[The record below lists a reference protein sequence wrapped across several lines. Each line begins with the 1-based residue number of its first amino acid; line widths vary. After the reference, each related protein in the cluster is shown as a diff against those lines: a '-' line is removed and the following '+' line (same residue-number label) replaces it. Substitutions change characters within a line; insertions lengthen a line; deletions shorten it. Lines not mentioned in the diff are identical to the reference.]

1 MIYKN
6 IVNLSISYLKK
17 FKTAYYLND
26 VLKFFFYNLKYSFT
40 KNNNLQF
47 IVVPRSG
54 TTLIGKII
62 KSLELE
68 IGYNNHYIKPKYNL
82 KKNYIIS
89 IRDPIDRFVSAFYH
103 TKFNQKITFYKNFF
117 ETYPD
122 VSSLANDLPSNK
134 AIMHIRLTHHINE
147 SLSSFLSID
156 DIKKN
161 HPKFIFDYSFLHD
174 DIKVFF
180 EKKSPHKKN
189 EVDKLLNITFGKTNK
204 DQLNDR
210 GFQNLKEFLKKDIE
224 VYDYLKKIK
233 KTTNLKLN
241 V

>member
-1 MIYKN
+1 M
-6 IVNLSISYLKK
+6 
-17 FKTAYYLND
+17 
-26 VLKFFFYNLKYSFT
+26 
-40 KNNNLQF
+40 QF
-47 IVVPRSG
+47 VAVPRSG
-54 TTLIGKII
+54 TTLIGNII
-62 KSLELE
+62 KSQKLE
-68 IGYNNHYIKPKYNL
+68 IDYCNHYVKPKYNL

-122 VSSLANDLPSNK
+122 INSLANDLTSNK
-134 AIMHIRLTHHINE
+134 AIRHIRLTHVLNE
-147 SLSSFLSID
+147 GLATFLSID

-161 HPKFIFDYSFLHD
+161 NPKFIFDYSSLHD

-180 EKKSPHKKN
+180 EKKLPHKKN

-210 GFQNLKEFLKKDIE
+210 GFQNLKKFLKKDIE
-224 VYDYLKKIK
+224 VYDYLKIIK
-233 KTTNLKLN
+233 KTINLKLN

>member
-1 MIYKN
+1 M
-6 IVNLSISYLKK
+6 VNLCKKYLKK
-17 FKTAYYLND
+17 FETVYYLND
-26 VLKFFFYNLKYSFT
+26 VFKFFINNLKYSLT

-47 IVVPRSG
+47 IAVPRSG
-54 TTLIGKII
+54 TTLIGNII
-62 KSLELE
+62 KSQKLE
-68 IGYNNHYIKPKYNL
+68 IDYCNHYVKPKYNL

-122 VSSLANDLPSNK
+122 INSLANDLTSNK
-134 AIMHIRLTHHINE
+134 AIRHIRLTHVLNE
-147 SLSSFLSID
+147 GLATFLSID

-161 HPKFIFDYSFLHD
+161 NPKFIFDYSSLHD

-180 EKKSPHKKN
+180 EKKLPHKKN

-204 DQLNDR
+204 DEINDR
-210 GFQNLKEFLKKDIE
+210 GFQNLKKFLKKDIE
-224 VYDYLKKIK
+224 VYDYLKIIK
-233 KTTNLKLN
+233 KTINLKLN